1 MKNIII
7 LFLISFSIPILTIF
21 LIPPLRKFLIEGF
34 KASFGTASI
43 VVIFVTLL
51 STLPLA
57 PIVRAS
63 LVQITT
69 EENVEIIED
78 EKEIV
83 SLNLNQ
89 GINGNLNGNFTLGM
103 GSVSGK
109 VGTESYFY
117 FYTKIENR
125 YKLEKVNAE
134 TVLLEET
141 NNVNP
146 KIVYRQYNEIKV
158 TTHTPN
164 KLGEFLGLSITNYK
178 YNNKEKSETILYIPV
193 GSIIENYNPNL

>member
-7 LFLISFSIPILTIF
+7 MFLISFSIPILIVF
-21 LIPPLRKFLIEGF
+21 LIPPLRKFIIEGF
-34 KASFGTASI
+34 KASFGTTSM
-43 VVIFVTLL
+43 VVIFASLFLAIPL
-51 STLPLA
+51 SL
-57 PIVRAS
+57 IVREN
-63 LVQITT
+63 LFQITT
-69 EENVEIIED
+69 EENVEIIEN

-83 SLNLNQ
+83 SLNFKQ
-89 GINGNLNGNFTLGM
+89 GISGELNGNFTLGM
-103 GSVSGK
+103 GSVNGEI
-109 VGTESYFY
+109 GTESYFY

-141 NNVNP
+141 NNINP

-178 YNNKEKSETILYIPV
+178 RINKEKSETILYIPV

>member
-7 LFLISFSIPILTIF
+7 MFLISFSIPILIVF
-21 LIPPLRKFLIEGF
+21 LIPPLRKFIIEGF
-34 KASFGTASI
+34 KASFGTTSM
-43 VVIFVTLL
+43 VVIFVSLFLAIPL
-51 STLPLA
+51 SL
-57 PIVRAS
+57 IVREN
-63 LVQITT
+63 LFQITT
-69 EENVEIIED
+69 EENVEIIEN

-83 SLNLNQ
+83 SLNFKQ
-89 GINGNLNGNFTLGM
+89 GISGELNGNFTLGM
-103 GSVSGK
+103 GSVNGEI
-109 VGTESYFY
+109 GTESYFY

-141 NNVNP
+141 NNINP

-178 YNNKEKSETILYIPV
+178 RINKEKSETILYIPV